1 LFGFNSWLFRSVIN
15 KNINYQ
21 IFYYYY
27 LIILFKYSHRQHLT
41 QPIIELSVEEQEDQI
56 NCHASMMYTM
66 STFEDWRTNL
76 AQLLQSVPFPDK
88 ALTNDK
94 FIKYIYTYTV

>member
-1 LFGFNSWLFRSVIN
+1 
-15 KNINYQ
+15 
-21 IFYYYY
+21 
-27 LIILFKYSHRQHLT
+27 
-41 QPIIELSVEEQEDQI
+41 
-56 NCHASMMYTM
+56 MYTM

-94 FIKYIYTYTV
+94 FIKYIYIYGINRVPVIQNSYTPYFVMSNKFDFLE

>member
-1 LFGFNSWLFRSVIN
+1 M
-15 KNINYQ
+15 
-21 IFYYYY
+21 
-27 LIILFKYSHRQHLT
+27 
-41 QPIIELSVEEQEDQI
+41 EEQEDQI

-94 FIKYIYTYTV
+94 FIK